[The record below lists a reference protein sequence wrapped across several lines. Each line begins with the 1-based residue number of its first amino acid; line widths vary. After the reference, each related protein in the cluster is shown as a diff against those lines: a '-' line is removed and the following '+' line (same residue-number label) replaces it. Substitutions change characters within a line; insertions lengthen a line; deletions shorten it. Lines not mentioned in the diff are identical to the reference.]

1 MAGSYMGP
9 TFLSN
14 YNASIGA
21 LHENSHYRDGLESTG
36 KPNHVAVKSD
46 ASKAVSPLPFSVD
59 RILHNL
65 GSVHDKTLIKY
76 QGGGNLCHQYPQ
88 KNFAIQ
94 PLMNTFGVN
103 FKLGMSGYFGCL
115 PFDYLFCNRMYMPA
129 SPGAIIANPVNPVEH
144 HKETASPVI
153 QPVTATKISDNDKP
167 VNDKTWS
174 DDSITK
180 RLGTRSSGTNI
191 TGTHYCK
198 ICNKAFDR
206 YHCLTRHMRIHTGE
220 RPYKCDI
227 CTKAFTQPYHL
238 TIHRR
243 IHTGDLRHKCDV
255 CNKRFVQAN
264 DLKKHYRIHSGEKP
278 YSCSDCGKR
287 FTDSS
292 QLRKHERIH
301 SGEKPYKCLV
311 CGKSFT
317 QSGALTK
324 HKIIHRNATN

>member
-1 MAGSYMGP
+1 MAESYMRP
-9 TFLSN
+9 SL
-14 YNASIGA
+14 YGA
-21 LHENSHYRDGLESTG
+21 CNGAVEVFRENSYCKDGPYDGKAGHVTDKTNSAQTG
-36 KPNHVAVKSD
+36 SSLA
-46 ASKAVSPLPFSVD
+46 FSVD

-65 GSVHDKTLIKY
+65 GNVQDEKLIKFPASDDRFR
-76 QGGGNLCHQYPQ
+76 GSPQ
-88 KNFAIQ
+88 KNFSIQ
-94 PLMNTFGVN
+94 PLMQSLGVN
-103 FKLGMSGYFGCL
+103 FKLGVSGYYGCIPL
-115 PFDYLFCNRMYMPA
+115 DYLFYNGMYLPMI
-129 SPGAIIANPVNPVEH
+129 PGAVVPNHINPAEH
-144 HKETASPVI
+144 LKEAVI
-153 QPVTATKISDNDKP
+153 SSGTQPLSVTKISDDTKGMTNKKWPEDN
-167 VNDKTWS
+167 V
-174 DDSITK
+174 TK
-180 RLGTRSSGTNI
+180 RLNTRGSTSNVN
-191 TGTHYCK
+191 GTHYCK
-198 ICNKAFDR
+198 ICSKAFDR

-278 YSCSDCGKR
+278 YSCSECGKR

-301 SGEKPYKCLV
+301 SGEKPYKCEV

-324 HKIIHRNATN
+324 HKLIHRNATN